1 MNIYVGNLSYNI
13 TGEDLRQAF
22 TAFGQVATA
31 SVIRDQSSGR
41 SKGFG
46 FVEMPATEEGR
57 AAIAGMDGKTMD
69 NRALKVNEAR
79 SRDNNRRDGGKRRQG
94 GRARY

>member
-1 MNIYVGNLSYNI
+1 
-13 TGEDLRQAF
+13 
-22 TAFGQVATA
+22 
-31 SVIRDQSSGR
+31 
-41 SKGFG
+41 
-46 FVEMPATEEGR
+46 
-57 AAIAGMDGKTMD
+57 MD